1 MTRLEEIK
9 EILCNVKERIRQDFR
24 ADVIGLFGSY
34 ARGDERASSDVDLL
48 VRFQEGATLLD
59 MVGMADFLE
68 DELQAKVDIV
78 PIDTLRPEIKDRVF
92 REVVYL

>member
-9 EILCNVKERIRQDFR
+9 EILRNLKGRIRQDFR

-34 ARGDERASSDVDLL
+34 ARGEERPSSDVDLL
-48 VRFQEGATLLD
+48 VRFQEGATLFD

-92 REVVYL
+92 MEAVYL

>member
-9 EILCNVKERIRQDFR
+9 EILRNLKGRIRQEFR
-24 ADVIGLFGSY
+24 ADVIGFFGSY
-34 ARGDERASSDVDLL
+34 ARGDERAFSDLDLL

-78 PIDTLRPEIKDRVF
+78 PIDTLRPEIRDRVF

>member
-1 MTRLEEIK
+1 MTRQEEI
-9 EILCNVKERIRQDFR
+9 EETLRNLQGRIRRDFR

-34 ARGDERASSDVDLL
+34 ARGEERASSDVDLL
-48 VRFQEGATLLD
+48 VRFQEGATLFD

-78 PIDTLRPEIKDRVF
+78 PIDTLRPEFRERVF

>member
-1 MTRLEEIK
+1 
-9 EILCNVKERIRQDFR
+9 
-24 ADVIGLFGSY
+24 
-34 ARGDERASSDVDLL
+34 
-48 VRFQEGATLLD
+48 

-78 PIDTLRPEIKDRVF
+78 PIDTLRPEIRGRVF